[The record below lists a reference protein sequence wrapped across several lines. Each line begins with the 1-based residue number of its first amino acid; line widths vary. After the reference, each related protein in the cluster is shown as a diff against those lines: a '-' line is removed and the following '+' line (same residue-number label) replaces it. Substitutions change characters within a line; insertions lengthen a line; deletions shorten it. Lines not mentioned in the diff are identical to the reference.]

1 MKSKN
6 IWYVVGYL
14 SGSILIYGLYA
25 LAIFGFVTQI
35 LNKEIPYIPII
46 LFATVLIAT
55 KCLQIYFLVVE
66 IYYRVISNDLK
77 NSYNKDLD
85 NMIKKVIGYGGPN

>member
-25 LAIFGFVTQI
+25 LAIFGATTQI
-35 LNKEIPYIPII
+35 LNKEIPYLPII
-46 LFATVLIAT
+46 LFASVLIST

-85 NMIKKVIGYGGPN
+85 NMIRKVIGYGGPN